1 MDLTRFGCC
10 CRIPNSV
17 HTELVFRLQTAVFG
31 ADNTQQKSSGRRY
44 RTAGG
49 LIMKGGALVMKTP
62 NNFVLIEFHL
72 VKEMAK
78 YFRKW
83 FRKRTK
89 HKQKKGSNVIFQVPK
104 DKQER

>member
-1 MDLTRFGCC
+1 MSLITIQALADLGYTVDMKEADPYNKDIDVYRPAKKTR
-10 CRIPNSV
+10 
-17 HTELVFRLQTAVFG
+17 H
-31 ADNTQQKSSGRRY
+31 
-44 RTAGG
+44 AGG

-62 NNFVLIEFHL
+62 NNFALIEFHL

-104 DKQER
+104 GKQER

>member
-1 MDLTRFGCC
+1 
-10 CRIPNSV
+10 
-17 HTELVFRLQTAVFG
+17 
-31 ADNTQQKSSGRRY
+31 
-44 RTAGG
+44 
-49 LIMKGGALVMKTP
+49 MKTP
-62 NNFVLIEFHL
+62 NNFTLIEFHL

-104 DKQER
+104 GKQER